1 MDITDHFDYPGDD
14 IPHAAKLRA
23 RGIAVA
29 AGPAGPSLVRANS
42 LLVDTP
48 DDDHLDKLQRFVGER
63 TIGGCRFRLTDDTV
77 GRTATGCAAIEFKP
91 SEYTRGVSRS
101 AADHHGPR
109 WSVQGV
115 IETGRALAAQGFS
128 SRPNHVYMCNA
139 VYAGNPGGYS
149 PNLSGTHFNATS
161 AVPADGPLEF
171 ANEIVI
177 RGRRRPA
184 VLILDTGLNTTRDG
198 ATAHARHEMLRGD
211 RLILRDPWRSDPTGI
226 VDDEDEADDDPST
239 AEGAGVVDRAAG
251 HGTFIA
257 GIVRR
262 LCPEAIVH
270 VEGVLSSFGD
280 GDDDTIGQGIQHA
293 TGALGRPFDVVVMS
307 LGAYTGDDRPPPL
320 TDTLAANVG
329 PGTVVVASAG
339 NNSSPRPQF
348 PAALPGVVAVGALD
362 SGGRAWFSNFG
373 PWVDACAPGV
383 DVLSTYL
390 FHEEK
395 GGPART
401 FNGYARWSGTSFAAP
416 KVAAVIAREMYT
428 SLIPD
433 DTARAAWTRLSTWQK
448 LRAPDLGVVFNVV

>member
-1 MDITDHFDYPGDD
+1 VDITDHVDYPGDD
-14 IPHAAKLRA
+14 IPHAAKLHA

-29 AGPAGPSLVRANS
+29 VGPAGPSLVRANS

-48 DDDHLDKLQRFVGER
+48 DDDELGKLQRFIEKLD
-63 TIGGCRFRLTDDTV
+63 GCSVRRNDDTEARASTSRAALEFAPTAY
-77 GRTATGCAAIEFKP
+77 GRGPVRSKP
-91 SEYTRGVSRS
+91 DNRGS
-101 AADHHGPR
+101 R

-115 IETGRALAAQGFS
+115 IETGRRLAEEGFS

-149 PNLSGTHFNATS
+149 PNVSGSHFNATS

-171 ANEIVI
+171 VNEIVI
-177 RGRRRPA
+177 RGRQRPA
-184 VLILDTGLNTTRDG
+184 VLILDTGLNTTRKG

-211 RLILRDPWRSDPTGI
+211 RLILRDPWRNDPTGI

-262 LCPEAIVH
+262 LCPEAVVY

-293 TGALGRPFDVVVMS
+293 TRALGRPFDVIVMS

-320 TDTLAANVG
+320 TDTLVANVG

-362 SGGRAWFSNFG
+362 STGRAWFSNFG
-373 PWVDACAPGV
+373 SWVDACAPGV

-395 GGPART
+395 AGPART

-416 KVAAVIAREMYT
+416 KVAAAIAREMYL

-448 LRAPDLGVVFNVV
+448 LRYPDLGVVFNLV

>member
-1 MDITDHFDYPGDD
+1 MEITDHVDYRGDD
-14 IPHAAKLRA
+14 VPHSAKLHA

-29 AGPAGPSLVRANS
+29 AGSSGPTLVRANS
-42 LLVDTP
+42 LLVETA
-48 DDDHLDKLQRFVGER
+48 DDDELDRLQGLLKRLQCHVRLNAEDEPR
-63 TIGGCRFRLTDDTV
+63 TTN
-77 GRTATGCAAIEFKP
+77 GRTALEFEP
-91 SEYTRGVSRS
+91 QTCSHGSARS
-101 AADHHGPR
+101 AQSDTETR

-115 IETGRALAAQGFS
+115 VDAGRELADKGFS

-139 VYAGNPGGYS
+139 NYAGNPGGYS
-149 PNLSGTHFNATS
+149 PNLSGSHFNATS

-171 ANEIVI
+171 QNEIVI
-177 RGRRRPA
+177 SGRQRPA
-184 VLILDTGLNTTRDG
+184 VLILDTGLNTTSEGKAVR
-198 ATAHARHEMLRGD
+198 ARHEMLRGD

-226 VDDEDEADDDPST
+226 VDDEDEPDDDPSV
-239 AEGAGVVDRAAG
+239 AEGAGVIDRAAG

-262 LCPEAIVH
+262 ICPEGDVH

-280 GDDDTIGQGIQHA
+280 GDDDTIGQGIEHA
-293 TGALGRPFDVVVMS
+293 TKVLGRPFDVIVMS
-307 LGAYTGDDRPPPL
+307 LGGYTADDQPPPL
-320 TDTLAANVG
+320 ADTLAAHVG

-348 PAALPGVVAVGALD
+348 PAALPSVVAVGALD
-362 SGGRAWFSNFG
+362 SGGRAWFSNYG

-390 FHEEK
+390 FHQEK
-395 GGPART
+395 GGPGRT

-416 KVAAVIAREMYT
+416 KVAAAIAREMYT

-433 DTARAAWTRLSTWQK
+433 DTARAAWTRLSSWQK
-448 LRAPDLGVVFNVV
+448 VRYPDLGIVFNLV